1 MYVVLVRLSGHAYEM
16 ADVCAHRWRDLLIM
30 RSFMRVLGVCITD
43 ATLLGLYIYITALG
57 FVKPTT
63 LKALRLEVNS
73 TLAVVEQKSHP

>member
-1 MYVVLVRLSGHAYEM
+1 
-16 ADVCAHRWRDLLIM
+16 
-30 RSFMRVLGVCITD
+30 MRVLGVCITD
-43 ATLLGLYIYITALG
+43 ATLLGLYIYIYITALG

>member
-1 MYVVLVRLSGHAYEM
+1 MERFVNNEILHACFGGMYYGCYPFGF
-16 ADVCAHRWRDLLIM
+16 I
-30 RSFMRVLGVCITD
+30 
-43 ATLLGLYIYITALG
+43 YIYITALG